1 MPETAAPLVSYR
13 AGLEPTAQL
22 AGACCNT
29 SMSDAIEQRLAAAAQ
44 AAHEYALCERQRVHL
59 CARERAAAMD
69 LDAAREQYAGEEKD
83 VERLERLSLTRVL
96 TVLHGSRQDVLAREK
111 AEAEAARY
119 RVAQAQ
125 QRLDSVRAELSSMGE
140 RQARLAGAPQAYADA
155 LAAKEEY
162 LTDSADPRGARLLAL
177 AEERG
182 QLTAELGEL
191 RRASGDAG
199 AAAQA
204 LTEVQGHLGTA
215 ASWPTFDTY
224 SDYGAAA
231 NAIKHNR
238 IDQAAQAARTAD
250 QRLAALRADLAE
262 LGGYL
267 PTAPRLEISAGFR
280 FADTFLNNVF
290 TDLTVGGQIRQ
301 AQDNVGR
308 SVQQVRALRDRLRE
322 QTGAVTGQLDA
333 MDAERRQL
341 LTQ

>member
-1 MPETAAPLVSYR
+1 
-13 AGLEPTAQL
+13 
-22 AGACCNT
+22 
-29 SMSDAIEQRLAAAAQ
+29 MSDAIEQRLAAAAQ
-44 AAHEYALCERQRVHL
+44 AAHEHALCERQRVHL
-59 CARERAAAMD
+59 CARERSAAAD

-96 TVLHGSRQDVLAREK
+96 AVLHGSRQDVLAREK

-119 RVAQAQ
+119 QVAQAQ
-125 QRLDSVRAELSSMGE
+125 QRLDAVRAELSSMGE

-204 LTEVQGHLGTA
+204 LTEVQDRLGTA

-262 LGGYL
+262 LGGYQ
-267 PTAPRLEISAGFR
+267 PTAPQLEIIAGIR
-280 FADTFLNNVF
+280 FADIFLNNIF
-290 TDLTVGGQIRQ
+290 TDLTVGRQIRE
-301 AQDNVGR
+301 AQDNVDR
-308 SVQQVRALRDRLRE
+308 SVEQVRALRDRLRD
-322 QTGAVTGQLDA
+322 QIGTITGRLDA

>member
-1 MPETAAPLVSYR
+1 
-13 AGLEPTAQL
+13 
-22 AGACCNT
+22 
-29 SMSDAIEQRLAAAAQ
+29 MSDAIEQRLAAAAQ
-44 AAHEYALCERQRVHL
+44 AAHEHALCERQRVHL
-59 CARERAAAMD
+59 CARERSAAAD
-69 LDAAREQYAGEEKD
+69 LDAAREQYAGEVKD
-83 VERLERLSLTRVL
+83 VERLERLSLTHVL
-96 TVLHGSRQDVLAREK
+96 AVLHGSHQDVLAREK

-119 RVAQAQ
+119 QVAQAQ
-125 QRLDSVRAELSSMGE
+125 QRLDAVRAELSSMGK

-238 IDQAAQAARTAD
+238 IDQAAQAARTAH
-250 QRLAALRADLAE
+250 QRLAALRTDLAE
-262 LGGYL
+262 LGGYQ
-267 PTAPRLEISAGFR
+267 PTVPQLEISAGFR
-280 FADTFLNNVF
+280 FADIFLNNAL
-290 TDLTVGGQIRQ
+290 TDLTVGRQIRE
-301 AQDNVGR
+301 AQNNVGR
-308 SVQQVRALRDRLRE
+308 SVQQVRALRDRLRD
-322 QTGAVTGQLDA
+322 QIGTVTGRLDA